1 MGFWGPYFQTD
12 SMSCI
17 PLEMWL
23 DLTVTNVEMWLVSK
37 TGLKLHMVC
46 MAVMLILVHTIQ
58 VCSHTSRKAQKNYI
72 YKWVH
77 MHTCTYI
84 YTYNERERCVCVWWH
99 PSVIN
104 EVSNKAAKAN
114 CFKTNKKLEI
124 VGAHRKPEDVSQQK
138 KWMIQIYSKCHLS
151 PRARLAW
158 KKKVQTKAPIRHSQ
172 TRVRRNQRMDSG
184 QICLE
189 AINADFILCF
199 WTSLWLTVTS
209 MYLIYHSK
217 YLQIHILSLKNCS
230 NLNGSFSEVPTG
242 AAWLGKGFGR
252 GLEPML
258 VSSLTSLILF
268 NPISNNFCPIIFKV
282 LKLNVRG
289 GQKISQESDTS
300 ILVKFQRA
308 STYPFRVRSR
318 ELGFARVSRCWS
330 ALRWRFWLTPPQE
343 TGKTC
348 TNRYVALCVCV
359 GMMSAHKYC
368 TYKDTYTYVTYVYIY
383 TCILYHYRP
392 IPLADNHKVF
402 ANGWYLSDRYQWC
415 FICSM
420 NNMCGTWA
428 PLPNPLFS
436 WRNFLS
442 KVSADGNA
450 HVTTSRESVAGVWQ
464 LFVPPSTA
472 TALDPVDQVSSC
484 KLGMQDPVHHR
495 SFAA

>member
-1 MGFWGPYFQTD
+1 MKLATRQPRQIVSRQTKN
-12 SMSCI
+12 
-17 PLEMWL
+17 W
-23 DLTVTNVEMWLVSK
+23 
-37 TGLKLHMVC
+37 KLS
-46 MAVMLILVHTIQ
+46 VHIGSQ
-58 VCSHTSRKAQKNYI
+58 RMFH
-72 YKWVH
+72 
-77 MHTCTYI
+77 
-84 YTYNERERCVCVWWH
+84 
-99 PSVIN
+99 
-104 EVSNKAAKAN
+104 NK
-114 CFKTNKKLEI
+114 
-124 VGAHRKPEDVSQQK
+124 K

-383 TCILYHYRP
+383 IHAYYIITDPYPWPTTTKCLQTGGTCQTDTSDVSYVPWTTCAERGLHFQ
-392 IPLADNHKVF
+392 IPFFLEGISFPK
-402 ANGWYLSDRYQWC
+402 C
-415 FICSM
+415 PPM
-420 NNMCGTWA
+420 GT
-428 PLPNPLFS
+428 
-436 WRNFLS
+436 R
-442 KVSADGNA
+442 
-450 HVTTSRESVAGVWQ
+450 TSRLLVN
-464 LFVPPSTA
+464 
-472 TALDPVDQVSSC
+472 
-484 KLGMQDPVHHR
+484 R
-495 SFAA
+495 